1 MAFFPSQGRALCP
14 LFPNILAFVLEP
26 TDSQIQLGCV
36 GSITAKASILGKSGH
51 SARPWEGKNA
61 IHKAWKLLQFLAE
74 KKAEK
79 VSLSGIDFYEVLSA
93 TMVKGGKLANIIPN
107 EIVFTLNYRYAPDK
121 EPLQAE
127 AILQK
132 HLKNKVDL
140 LSIVTHSPAG
150 KVIKKNEIVNRINFR
165 FQFNLSRLGLILLD

>member
-1 MAFFPSQGRALCP
+1 MAFFPSQGRACP

-61 IHKAWKLLQFLAE
+61 IHKAWKLMQFLAE

-79 VSLSGIDFYEVLSA
+79 VSLSGIDFY
-93 TMVKGGKLANIIPN
+93 K
-107 EIVFTLNYRYAPDK
+107 FF
-121 EPLQAE
+121 
-127 AILQK
+127 
-132 HLKNKVDL
+132 L
-140 LSIVTHSPAG
+140 L
-150 KVIKKNEIVNRINFR
+150 
-165 FQFNLSRLGLILLD
+165 LGE